1 MKETIGVRLDSKVL
15 EVLREF
21 AEAQHRTL
29 SNMAAVAVNDWVEAR
44 RKLLKSKQDD
54 AK

>member
-1 MKETIGVRLDSKVL
+1 MKETIGVRLESKVL
-15 EVLREF
+15 EALRKF

-44 RKLLKSKQDD
+44 GRLLKPKQDE
-54 AK
+54 KP